1 MINDYMIQC
10 SIAAMK
16 ALIETRHHSHF
27 GEDGAEVLS
36 NDAWL
41 IALEMGKRFDE
52 WNQLLD
58 NS

>member
-1 MINDYMIQC
+1 MINDYIIQC

-41 IALEMGKRFDE
+41 TALEMGKRFGE
-52 WNQLLD
+52 WNQSLD

>member
-27 GEDGAEVLS
+27 GEDVLS
-36 NDAWL
+36 NDTWL